1 MYVWRFP
8 VLLFASFAVTAAL
21 LPVCAALLAWRG
33 TLTNRAARGVLLA
46 VIAAML
52 AVSPGLVSGTIDALT
67 ATSEPLMKSFIHP
80 SPSVLWA
87 PAILVSIVLVLL
99 DRLFPSANA
108 PRGATLRYRAALLG
122 TLIALGGLNI
132 TNWCSPGWCERYG
145 FPFPYS
151 WWSDAILIMD
161 GRNWS
166 AGFSALALL
175 ANVAAAALA
184 ALVLSRAYRRA

>member
-1 MYVWRFP
+1 M
-8 VLLFASFAVTAAL
+8 
-21 LPVCAALLAWRG
+21 
-33 TLTNRAARGVLLA
+33 
-46 VIAAML
+46 
-52 AVSPGLVSGTIDALT
+52 
-67 ATSEPLMKSFIHP
+67 
-80 SPSVLWA
+80 LWA

-175 ANVAAAALA
+175 GNVAAAALA